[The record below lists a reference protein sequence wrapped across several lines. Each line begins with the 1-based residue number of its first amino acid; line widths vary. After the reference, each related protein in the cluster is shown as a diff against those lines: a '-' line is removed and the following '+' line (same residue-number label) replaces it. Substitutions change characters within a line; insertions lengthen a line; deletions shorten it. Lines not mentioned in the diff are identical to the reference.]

1 MSRPGSRQSARRKN
15 QMNGSETY
23 NPRCYIQDCK
33 RQLCDGRDGIVLL
46 VTLVVLVVL
55 ATLGYTLS
63 SRVAA
68 QRHRDNFIIDYQ
80 QAQYACDSAVKYA
93 LATLQDINVP
103 PVIARP
109 NEPDFSD
116 LFALSEQEYQQLLQ
130 QWGYQMNRDQTE
142 TAFNNPN
149 RPSAG
154 SKNNINDINDINR
167 YGSAADLNETNDI
180 NTIKIRG
187 PYGPEWPCIAKPV
200 EFEVGSA
207 KVRIEIEDENAKYPV
222 GWALLD
228 DSELSRQARAGFE
241 TFCEWMGLTIDDIG
255 LLEDQLARLG
265 EIKPFRVEFKPIT
278 KRTALKRRTSA
289 SRRRTRSRRTRRSR
303 YRTETIT
310 ADQQRLSQTK
320 DFAKLLHSSLLDTEI
335 LARPTII
342 SESRKESALKY
353 MAMWGSAKVNINT
366 APRQV
371 LEAAF
376 TFGGDA
382 EKIAEEIIQTRR
394 IKPFKSIEELKKELL
409 RYSTSI
415 DKCEKFITTTSDFFT
430 IKVTA
435 QSGVAQASTVIAIT
449 KQGNKIQQ
457 IAVLP
462 G

>member
-1 MSRPGSRQSARRKN
+1 MSRSSRICRRKAERKN
-15 QMNGSETY
+15 QMNGSGKC
-23 NPRCYIQDCK
+23 NNGCYSRNSVCK
-33 RQLCDGRDGIVLL
+33 VCDGKPGIVLL

-55 ATLGYTLS
+55 AMLGYTLS

-80 QAQYACDSAVKYA
+80 KAQYACDSAVKYA
-93 LATLQDINVP
+93 LATLEDINVP
-103 PVIARP
+103 PVVARP

-116 LFALSEQEYQQLLQ
+116 LFALSEEEYQQLLQ
-130 QWGYQMNRDQTE
+130 QWGYEENNNRPAMSTE
-142 TAFNNPN
+142 TPAETRGEINNV
-149 RPSAG
+149 
-154 SKNNINDINDINR
+154 NDINR
-167 YGSAADLNETNDI
+167 YGSAADLNEANDI
-180 NTIKIRG
+180 NAIKIRG
-187 PYGPEWPCIAKPV
+187 PYGPVWPYIRPV
-200 EFEVGSA
+200 DELEIGSA
-207 KVRIEIEDENAKYPV
+207 TVRIEIEDENAKYPI

-228 DSELSRQARAGFE
+228 DSEISREARAGFE
-241 TFCEWMGLTIDDIG
+241 TFCEWMGLT
-255 LLEDQLARLG
+255 LEDIDSLEAQLAQLG
-265 EIKPFRVEFKPIT
+265 EIKPFKVEFKPIT
-278 KRTALKRRTSA
+278 KRTPVKTKTSGA
-289 SRRRTRSRRTRRSR
+289 NRRTRSKRTRRTR
-303 YRTETIT
+303 YKTETTT

-320 DFAKLLHSSLLDTEI
+320 DFAKLLHSSLLDTEL

-353 MAMWGSAKVNINT
+353 AAMWGSAKVNINT

-382 EKIAEEIIQTRR
+382 EEIAEEIIQTRR
-394 IKPFKSIEELKKELL
+394 IKPFESIEDLKKELL

-435 QSGVAQASTVIAIT
+435 QSGVAEASAVIAIT
-449 KQGNKIQQ
+449 KQGNKIQRV
-457 IAVLP
+457 AVLS

>member
-1 MSRPGSRQSARRKN
+1 
-15 QMNGSETY
+15 MNGSGKY
-23 NPRCYIQDCK
+23 NPRCYIRDGEHK
-33 RQLCDGRDGIVLL
+33 VCDGKGGIVLL

-80 QAQYACDSAVKYA
+80 KAQYACDSAVKYA
-93 LATLQDINVP
+93 LATLQDVNVP

-116 LFALSEQEYQQLLQ
+116 LFALSEEEYQQLLQ
-130 QWGYQMNRDQTE
+130 QWGDEMGRDQNE
-142 TAFNNPN
+142 TAFKDPN

-154 SKNNINDINDINR
+154 RESNINDINNIDDINR
-167 YGSAADLNETNDI
+167 YGGAADRNGTNDI
-180 NTIKIRG
+180 NSITVRG
-187 PYGPEWPCIAKPV
+187 PYGPVWPCVTKPV
-200 EFEVGSA
+200 ELEIGSA
-207 KVRIEIEDENAKYPV
+207 TVRIEIEDENAKYPI

-228 DSELSRQARAGFE
+228 DSELSREAQAGFE
-241 TFCEWMGLTIDDIG
+241 TFCEWMGLTFEDIAS
-255 LLEDQLARLG
+255 LEDQLAQLG
-265 EIKPFRVEFKPIT
+265 EIKPFSVEFKPIT
-278 KRTALKRRTSA
+278 KRTPVKTKTSGA
-289 SRRRTRSRRTRRSR
+289 NRRTRSKRTRRTR
-303 YRTETIT
+303 YKTKTIT

-320 DFAKLLHSSLLDTEI
+320 DFAKLLHSSLIDTEL

-353 MAMWGSAKVNINT
+353 AAMWGSAKVNINT

-382 EKIAEEIIQTRR
+382 EQIAEEIIQTRR
-394 IKPFKSIEELKKELL
+394 IKPFETIEELKKELL

-435 QSGVAQASTVIAIT
+435 QSGVAEASAVIAVT

>member
-1 MSRPGSRQSARRKN
+1 
-15 QMNGSETY
+15 MNGSEKY
-23 NPRCYIQDCK
+23 NPRCYIRDGEHK
-33 RQLCDGRDGIVLL
+33 VCDGKGGIVLL

-80 QAQYACDSAVKYA
+80 KAQYACDSAVKYA
-93 LATLQDINVP
+93 LATLQDVNIP

-116 LFALSEQEYQQLLQ
+116 LFALSEEEYQQFLQ
-130 QWGYQMNRDQTE
+130 QWSDEKDNDHPEMATE
-142 TAFNNPN
+142 TPAETRGEINNV
-149 RPSAG
+149 
-154 SKNNINDINDINR
+154 DDINR
-167 YGSAADLNETNDI
+167 YGGAADRNGTNDI
-180 NTIKIRG
+180 NSITVRG
-187 PYGPEWPCIAKPV
+187 PYGPVWPCVTKPV

-207 KVRIEIEDENAKYPV
+207 KIRIEIEDENAKYPI

-228 DSELSRQARAGFE
+228 DSELSHEAQAGFE
-241 TFCEWMGLTIDDIG
+241 TFCEWMGLTFEDIDS
-255 LLEDQLARLG
+255 LKEQLVQLG
-265 EIKPFRVEFKPIT
+265 EIKPFKVEFKPIT
-278 KRTALKRRTSA
+278 KRTPVKTKTSGANRRTQ
-289 SRRRTRSRRTRRSR
+289 SRRTRRTR
-303 YRTETIT
+303 YRTKTIT
-310 ADQQRLSQTK
+310 VDQQRLSQTK
-320 DFAKLLHSSLLDTEI
+320 DFAKLLHSSLIDTEL

-353 MAMWGSAKVNINT
+353 AAMWGSAKVNVNT

-376 TFGGDA
+376 TFGGDG
-382 EKIAEEIIQTRR
+382 EQIAKEIIQTRR
-394 IKPFKSIEELKKELL
+394 IKPFETIEELKKELL
-409 RYSTSI
+409 QYSTSI

-435 QSGVAQASTVIAIT
+435 QSGVAEASAVIAVT